1 MDSNLSAI
9 NFSALTQDEKNTQLL
24 NAAWNGHTAVVE
36 RLIAAGANKEAANK
50 DGWTALIMAA
60 FYDRTAVVEQ
70 LIAAGAAIEAID
82 IYGCT
87 ALIVAAQHGHT
98 SVVQR
103 LIAAKAN
110 IEATNEDGYTALILA
125 ERNNHQNT
133 AFLILR
139 AMSPASRAAVKFGQ
153 GGCALNRC
161 LAANPVARLAARYE
175 AMASG
180 FERQVCEMYQF
191 FKHSSRSMVNPVLT
205 IMLEYLK
212 AEWLLNAN
220 METEIRLASRTVR
233 RQEKLAIKAPVPVTF
248 RHSAAAEERKE
259 EEGPQNKKH
268 KPNGNR

>member
-1 MDSNLSAI
+1 MDSSLSGI

-24 NAAWNGHTAVVE
+24 NAARDDDTAVV
-36 RLIAAGANKEAANK
+36 A
-50 DGWTALIMAA
+50 
-60 FYDRTAVVEQ
+60 Q
-70 LIAAGAAIEAID
+70 LIAADANKE
-82 IYGCT
+82 
-87 ALIVAAQHGHT
+87 VANQ
-98 SVVQR
+98 
-103 LIAAKAN
+103 
-110 IEATNEDGYTALILA
+110 DGWTALILA

-191 FKHSSRSMVNPVLT
+191 FKHSSRPMVNPVLT

-248 RHSAAAEERKE
+248 RYSAAADEQKEERLSTK
-259 EEGPQNKKH
+259 QH
-268 KPNGNR
+268 KPKGNS

>member
-1 MDSNLSAI
+1 MLANTKLIVRAI
-9 NFSALTQDEKNTQLL
+9 L
-24 NAAWNGHTAVVE
+24 NAARNGH
-36 RLIAAGANKEAANK
+36 
-50 DGWTALIMAA
+50 
-60 FYDRTAVVEQ
+60 TAVVEQ
-70 LIAAGAAIEAID
+70 LIAAN
-82 IYGCT
+82 
-87 ALIVAAQHGHT
+87 
-98 SVVQR
+98 
-103 LIAAKAN
+103 AN
-110 IEATNEDGYTALILA
+110 IDATDKDRATALILA

-153 GGCALNRC
+153 GGCALNRS

-191 FKHSSRSMVNPVLT
+191 FSHPSRPMVNPVLT

-212 AEWLLNAN
+212 AEWLLNSN
-220 METEIRLASRTVR
+220 MEAEIRLASRTVR

-248 RHSAAAEERKE
+248 RYSASAEQRKE
-259 EEGPQNKKH
+259 EELSTKQH